1 MGAKRAQ
8 NEFFKLYN
16 QSRYWFF
23 FILLLEL
30 TKASSLK
37 MGKVFG
43 KIPFFFGFYLGKRP
57 QNGFK
62 MWIFKVYLKFRL
74 YICLVFSMKFSSF
87 LGVCCVCVCV
97 RALVDLVLG
106 FCAKTISVFIWNY
119 GLSCFKFDELFMK
132 MIPPNIKTYSG
143 TKPFGMIIFANKILL

>member
-1 MGAKRAQ
+1 MSFLSCITNRGID
-8 NEFFKLYN
+8 FFSYFCLNLQKHQVWKWVKYLVK
-16 QSRYWFF
+16 FLF
-23 FILLLEL
+23 L
-30 TKASSLK
+30 
-37 MGKVFG
+37 
-43 KIPFFFGFYLGKRP
+43 GFYLGKRP